1 MGRVFFNTRKNT
13 HELTANDATYQVLAS
28 DSGKTF
34 ILNSASA
41 MTITL
46 PADADISIGWNCKF
60 IVALDNDNAYTIKCS
75 DVTDSTGQMFLGGVN
90 YQVIADA
97 TANVFQGYAA
107 TAANDSQIVLD
118 TNLDDNQA
126 KAGSFINLVKTATN
140 RFMVSGHVASA
151 DANGTGAAIFG
162 NAS

>member
-1 MGRVFFNTRKNT
+1 MGRVFFNTRENI
-13 HELTANDATYQVLAS
+13 HEITATGYQALAS

-34 ILNSASA
+34 LLNSASA

-46 PADADISIGWNCKF
+46 PADADINIGWHCRF
-60 IVALDNDNAYTIKCS
+60 LMILDNNNAYTIKCS
-75 DVTDSTGQMFLGGVN
+75 DVTDTTGQMFIGGVN

-107 TAANDSQIVLD
+107 TAADDSQIVLD

-126 KAGSFINLVKTATN
+126 KAGSFIDIVKTASN
-140 RFMVSGHVASA
+140 RFMVTGHVASA
-151 DANGTGAAIFG
+151 DADGTGAAIFG

>member
-1 MGRVFFNTRKNT
+1 MGRVFFNTSEHT
-13 HELTANDATYQVLAS
+13 HELNAGISTYQALDS

-34 ILNSASA
+34 LLNSASA

-46 PADADISIGWNCKF
+46 PADTDIAIGWNCKF
-60 IVALDNDNAYTIKCS
+60 LMILDNNNAYTIKCS
-75 DVTDSTGQMFLGGVN
+75 DVTDTTGQMFVGGVN
-90 YQVIADA
+90 YQVVADA

-107 TAANDSQIVLD
+107 TAADDSQIVLD

-126 KAGSFINLVKTATN
+126 KAGSFVNIVKTATN
-140 RFMVSGHVASA
+140 RFMVTGHVASA
-151 DANGTGAAIFG
+151 DADGTGAAIFG

>member
-1 MGRVFFNTRKNT
+1 MGRVFFNTRENIHT
-13 HELTANDATYQVLAS
+13 LDSGVSTYQCLAS

-34 ILNSASA
+34 VLQSASA

-46 PADADISIGWNCKF
+46 PADAYIEFGWNCRF
-60 IVALDNDNAYTIKCS
+60 LMNLDNNNAYTIKCS
-75 DVTDSTGQMFLGGVN
+75 DVTDSTGQMFDGGVN
-90 YQVIADA
+90 VQVIADA
-97 TANVFQGYAA
+97 TANVFQGYAT
-107 TAANDSQIVLD
+107 TAADDSQIVLD

-126 KAGSFINLVKTATN
+126 KQGSFIDIIYVETN

-151 DANGTGAAIFG
+151 DADGTGAAIFS